1 MTPVRHAH
9 SLPGMPIEI
18 RNQFDVERAADEV
31 WTFLTDPERF
41 VPCMP
46 GARLVR
52 VIDEDSFEGE
62 VGISAGPLVAT
73 LRGVIRF
80 DRVDAESFHAEL
92 SGEASSRR
100 PPASAS
106 MQMTSFL
113 TPLED
118 GLTRVEVAQTLR
130 LSGALA
136 LVAHLGLFQS
146 LADLILGR
154 FARCVQ
160 KRLGTPAA
168 EGTA

>member
-1 MTPVRHAH
+1 
-9 SLPGMPIEI
+9 MPIEI
-18 RNQFDVERAADEV
+18 HNQFDVERSADEV
-31 WTFLTDPERF
+31 WSFLTDPERF

-52 VIDEDSFEGE
+52 MIDDESFEGE
-62 VGISAGPLVAT
+62 VGINAGPLVAT

-80 DRVDAESFHAEL
+80 DSVDSESYRAEM
-92 SGEASSRR
+92 SGEAASRR
-100 PPASAS
+100 PSATAR

-113 TPLED
+113 TPLEN
-118 GLTRVEVAQTLR
+118 GLTRVDVAQTLR

-136 LVAHLGLFQS
+136 LVARLGLFHG

-160 KRLGTPAA
+160 KRLGAPAT